1 MLIQIILTFIRD
13 AARRSPPVVPVAGG
27 ALRDDSDPLSHPE
40 IARMTPA
47 ELADLP
53 FDRMG
58 AATPDRVVQ
67 REERAA
73 CEGVQERADGCIM
86 ACPECA

>member
-1 MLIQIILTFIRD
+1 MLIQIILTSLRGVASRIMPSGGMVASMRRD
-13 AARRSPPVVPVAGG
+13 H
-27 ALRDDSDPLSHPE
+27 SDPLSHPE

-58 AATPDRVVQ
+58 AATPDRAVQ